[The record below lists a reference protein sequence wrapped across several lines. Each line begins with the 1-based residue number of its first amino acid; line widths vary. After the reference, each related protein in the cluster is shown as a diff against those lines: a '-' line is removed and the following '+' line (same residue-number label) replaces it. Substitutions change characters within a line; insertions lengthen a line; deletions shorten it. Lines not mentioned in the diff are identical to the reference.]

1 MIQITVKFFTENA
14 VAKNVALQVSKGATG
29 NEVMRLLK
37 SKGVTLPEQALLQ
50 SQMNHHRRLG
60 RDQTIEEVDIEFY
73 QIFKWSAREKY
84 LFYFIAILYYI
95 V

>member
-1 MIQITVKFFTENA
+1 MIQITVKYFTENA
-14 VAKNVALQVSKGATG
+14 VAKNVALQISKDATG

-37 SKGVTLPEQALLQ
+37 SKGVTFPPQAQLR
-50 SQMNHHRRLG
+50 SQMNHRRLG